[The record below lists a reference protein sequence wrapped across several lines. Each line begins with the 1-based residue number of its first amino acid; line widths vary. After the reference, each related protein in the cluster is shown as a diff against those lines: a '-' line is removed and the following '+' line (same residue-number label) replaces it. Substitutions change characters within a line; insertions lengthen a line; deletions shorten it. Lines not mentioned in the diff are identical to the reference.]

1 MPMRICTLTLTMILA
16 AVTAAAVHAQGH
28 ADVVPYA
35 LNNKIVTGAHND
47 FTLEDS
53 VEQSVFGYD
62 FGEDPGDPYFISDPG
77 FNNGAFAIGVFP
89 NDGLLPS
96 GFTLGFDVVT
106 NLQYWDGAGGI
117 NFGPGPVDVALG
129 LQRGSNTV
137 YVSGSGQTGTVPTIS
152 STGVLGRVHVHLN
165 SLLTSTDGVDP
176 LPPNAPDGIYM
187 LGMTLKLPGS
197 GLANSDT
204 LYFVYNN
211 GLDEEVHDEAIDWV
225 QNALVVPEPSSY
237 LLMGT
242 ALSAISLIGWR
253 KRRSKAAVN

>member
-1 MPMRICTLTLTMILA
+1 MRICTLTLTMILA
-16 AVTAAAVHAQGH
+16 AVAAATAHAQGH

-35 LNNKIVTGAHND
+35 LNNKIFSGGHND
-47 FTLEDS
+47 VSLADNIELR
-53 VEQSVFGYD
+53 VFGYD
-62 FGEDPGDPYFISDPG
+62 FGEDPLDPYIIGDPG
-77 FNNGAFAIGVFP
+77 FNNGGFAIGVFP

-106 NLQYWDGAGGI
+106 NLQYWDGAGGVS
-117 NFGPGPVDVALG
+117 FAAAPVDVELG

-137 YVSGSGQTGTVPTIS
+137 YVSGSGQTGTVPTIG
-152 STGVLGRVHVHLN
+152 STGISGRVHVHIS
-165 SLLTSTDGVDP
+165 SLLESTDGVDP
-176 LPPNAPDGIYM
+176 LAPNAPDGIYM